1 MTTCTIR
8 AITEQDIPFLWD
20 MLYESIYTP
29 LGQESA
35 SRDILKHPAISK
47 YVEGWGR
54 VGDTG
59 YIAVN
64 ELGQS
69 IGSITIRYFNR
80 DNKGY
85 GYVNDETPEL
95 GMAIR
100 SEYRGRGIGTELL
113 KTLLEHAK
121 IKGIKTI
128 SLSVDPNN
136 LAMKIYKRFG
146 FREVGMEGT
155 SITMIVNLLGG

>member
-1 MTTCTIR
+1 MTAYIIR
-8 AITEQDIPFLWD
+8 SVNEQDITFLWE
-20 MLYESIYTP
+20 MLFESIYTP
-29 LGQESA
+29 EGQEA
-35 SRDILKHPAISK
+35 ANRDIINNPSLSK

-54 VGDTG
+54 EGDRG

-64 ELGQS
+64 DLGDS
-69 IGSITIRYFNR
+69 LGSITLRYFNK

-100 SEYRGRGIGTELL
+100 AEHRGRGIGTELL
-113 KTLLEHAK
+113 KTLLEQAK
-121 IKGIKTI
+121 IEGINSI

-136 LAMKIYKRFG
+136 PAIRLYKRFG
-146 FREVGMEGT
+146 FKEVGMEGT
-155 SITMIVNLLGG
+155 SITMMVNL